1 MYDWRLRELKCLHN
15 VITIFQKKRKSVL
28 NSFLIN
34 VNLLSNSSNNCQET
48 WITLKIFAKLA
59 HNKMLKSYS
68 GKMKMLD
75 RSINFDLSKSGHLES
90 HLTNVQYKVKIFRTL
105 PLKVPDSSLGHL
117 KETKTSVGASPDS
130 DSDSMGESESESGL
144 ESGLGLYPCG
154 LDSDSTSVD
163 SNSSA
168 VDSDSGLMDS
178 DSDSTQ
184 VASDSQWVQVSP
196 VRNWRL

>member
-1 MYDWRLRELKCLHN
+1 MIVWLKIEGIKVSSQCYNH
-15 VITIFQKKRKSVL
+15 FSKKKRKSVL

-68 GKMKMLD
+68 GKMKMFD

-117 KETKTSVGASPDS
+117 KETKTNRNFTCSV
-130 DSDSMGESESESGL
+130 ESCRPVWL
-144 ESGLGLYPCG
+144 
-154 LDSDSTSVD
+154 V
-163 SNSSA
+163 SSY
-168 VDSDSGLMDS
+168 
-178 DSDSTQ
+178 
-184 VASDSQWVQVSP
+184 
-196 VRNWRL
+196 